1 MADIGWIFVERRD
14 GRVVRVTTLDHDFR
28 VLGAQDR
35 EMCGGAHE
43 VDDTQLLRVADL
55 EQLTL

>member
-14 GRVVRVTTLDHDFR
+14 GRVVRVTTLDHELR

-35 EMCGGAHE
+35 ETACGAQE
-43 VDDTQLLRVADL
+43 IDDTQLLRVADL